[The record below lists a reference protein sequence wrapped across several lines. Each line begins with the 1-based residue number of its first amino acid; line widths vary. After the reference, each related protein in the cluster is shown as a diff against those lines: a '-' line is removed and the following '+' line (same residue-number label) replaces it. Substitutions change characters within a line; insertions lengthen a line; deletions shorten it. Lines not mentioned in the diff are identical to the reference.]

1 MGRNLEDLN
10 ENSMYAIKALE
21 DVSVTISGTLL
32 SGSEA
37 MQTVNK
43 GWTWIRN
50 PYFKNQSVTSAFSGF
65 TPTGDDVLQARDA
78 YAQWTETYH
87 RWEGLMTNFMPG
99 TGYKYYSGSS
109 ESKPLFDDIT
119 LQNTLRARRVG
130 DDGEQSSG
138 NNYGYADNMLI
149 IAKLILT
156 DAVDVDMDKV
166 VITATNDSQET
177 FTTLPDRGFYVM
189 TVAGK
194 DNATFTFEALVNGT
208 HHQLYALAN
217 TDNGHQE
224 DCSITF
230 EPDVVIGSFTSPVIL
245 TDNKNTTGIQTL
257 DTDLNGNYEVYS
269 IQGYLLFRGKNNADK
284 FKALAPG
291 IYIVN
296 GSKYVKKSN

>member
-1 MGRNLEDLN
+1 M
-10 ENSMYAIKALE
+10 
-21 DVSVTISGTLL
+21 
-32 SGSEA
+32 
-37 MQTVNK
+37 
-43 GWTWIRN
+43 
-50 PYFKNQSVTSAFSGF
+50 
-65 TPTGDDVLQARDA
+65 
-78 YAQWTETYH
+78 
-87 RWEGLMTNFMPG
+87 
-99 TGYKYYSGSS
+99 
-109 ESKPLFDDIT
+109 
-119 LQNTLRARRVG
+119 G

-257 DTDLNGNYEVYS
+257 DSDPNGNYEVYS